1 MKKVC
6 VVTATRAEYGVL
18 RRTIR
23 LIEQDEDL
31 ELCLIVTG
39 SHLSKKFGYTIEEIE
54 KDGFE
59 IAEKID
65 ILDDEPSEIGICNTM
80 GKAMKLFGEVYK
92 KYLPDMLIVVGDRYE
107 LISICST
114 AMIYNIPIAHISGGE
129 ITEGAIDDCIRHS
142 ITKMSYLHFPG
153 CEEYSKRIIQLGE
166 EPDRVFN
173 YGDVGVENICNM
185 KFRNIDVLE
194 KDLGINLHKSYACV
208 TFHPVTLEKDTARVQ
223 VEELILAMKEH
234 KEINFI
240 VTLSN
245 ADLYG
250 ETINKMFIE
259 SGQKYNNIYCYS
271 SLGIERY
278 LSILKNAVFIMGNSS
293 SGIIEAPSLK
303 VPTINIGDRQ
313 KGRLRAYSVIDCE
326 AKLQEINVAISKALS
341 EEFREKVKET
351 FNPYEQGNTSEKIV
365 STIKEFLLEDKIN
378 LKKHFFD
385 VDFIIKS

>member
-1 MKKVC
+1 MKKIC

-31 ELCLIVTG
+31 ELCLVVTG

-80 GKAMKLFGEVYK
+80 GKAMQLFGEVYK
-92 KYLPDMLIVVGDRYE
+92 KQMPDMLLVVGDRYE
-107 LISICST
+107 LIPICST
-114 AMIYNIPIAHISGGE
+114 AMIYNIPVAHISGGE

-153 CEEYSKRIIQLGE
+153 CEEYRKRIIQLGE

-173 YGDVGVENICNM
+173 YGDVGVESICNM
-185 KFRNIDVLE
+185 KFRDIDELE
-194 KDLGINLHKSYACV
+194 KDLEVNLHKPYACV
-208 TFHPVTLEKDTARVQ
+208 TFHPVTLEKDTARLQ
-223 VEELILAMKEH
+223 VEELILVMKEH

-250 ETINKMFIE
+250 EIINEMFIE
-259 SGQKYNNIYCYS
+259 SAKKFSNIYCYS

-278 LSILKNAVFIMGNSS
+278 LSVLMNAEFIMGNSS

-326 AKLQEINVAISKALS
+326 DKLEDINKAISRALS
-341 EEFREKVKET
+341 VEFRAKVKET
-351 FNPYEQGNTSEKIV
+351 INPYEQGNTSEKIV
-365 STIKEFLLEDKIN
+365 LTIKEFLLEDKIN